1 MTDNQPDRR
10 RREGMTDRPRSI
22 ESGEG
27 RHGSEGL
34 TGSFG
39 GGSRL
44 GASVAGG
51 RGVFRW
57 SLREEY
63 ERLGLHQAPGLQR
76 VANQVRRSRR
86 RRTRQQQLAS
96 QRPGILVILTT
107 ALSEDGPCIPTTPPV
122 LIPPASSSSSSSSVR
137 PVDACP
143 VRELPGR
150 ALRAGRPHA
159 RRAAARLRL
168 PLAPAAAGRYMG
180 RPAHVRTTPG
190 MTTNRV
196 PLTGQGA
203 CMSVTWHVSVTLLK
217 TARTVARG

>member
-1 MTDNQPDRR
+1 M
-10 RREGMTDRPRSI
+10 
-22 ESGEG
+22 
-27 RHGSEGL
+27 
-34 TGSFG
+34 
-39 GGSRL
+39 
-44 GASVAGG
+44 AGG

-86 RRTRQQQLAS
+86 RTRQQQRQLAS

-196 PLTGQGA
+196 PLTGQGCMHVRDVA
-203 CMSVTWHVSVTLLK
+203 CVSVTLLK

>member
-1 MTDNQPDRR
+1 
-10 RREGMTDRPRSI
+10 MTDRPRSI
-22 ESGEG
+22 QSGE
-27 RHGSEGL
+27 RQHGSEGL

-86 RRTRQQQLAS
+86 RTRQQQQRQLAS

-107 ALSEDGPCIPTTPPV
+107 ALSEDGHASLRRPPYSSHPPPPRRRRQSGQSTPALCESYPEELYV
-122 LIPPASSSSSSSSVR
+122 PAGLTLG
-137 PVDACP
+137 
-143 VRELPGR
+143 EL
-150 ALRAGRPHA
+150 LRVCDYRSL
-159 RRAAARLRL
+159 RRLPAVTWADRRTYVLRL
-168 PLAPAAAGRYMG
+168 G
-180 RPAHVRTTPG
+180 
-190 MTTNRV
+190 
-196 PLTGQGA
+196 
-203 CMSVTWHVSVTLLK
+203 
-217 TARTVARG
+217 